1 LLVDLRNAVRRVKS
15 DVAEEIQASIVLQ
28 RMYEKQLREKEK
40 QILETQKQVDA
51 KDAALQVLAT
61 RKTFGRQI
69 SSIVFVFVVG
79 VMCGACWNTKES

>member
-40 QILETQKQVDA
+40 
-51 KDAALQVLAT
+51 
-61 RKTFGRQI
+61 
-69 SSIVFVFVVG
+69 
-79 VMCGACWNTKES
+79 